1 MKLPKR
7 VRVKWMDADFNEH
20 DEWVD
25 GFLARVLQHEIDHL
39 DGKLFIDYI
48 SPMRKQLIKKKLNN
62 LLQGK
67 VRCHYKTKAK

>member
-1 MKLPKR
+1 
-7 VRVKWMDADFNEH
+7 MDAEFNEH

-48 SPMRKQLIKKKLNN
+48 SPMRKQLIKKKH
-62 LLQGK
+62 QQSTSK
-67 VRCHYKTKAK
+67 VKFVDHIQKLTVKK